1 VGFFVW
7 NAASHSVDLK
17 APPTASVSLR
27 NYALPPAKF
36 PLHLTDSPARRYDV
50 RPSNLQ
56 GKAGKSMNVTHL
68 ECAACGLRHEA
79 QRLHNLCTDCGK
91 PLLVRYDLA
100 RAGVSLTKDSLKGR
114 GADLWR
120 YREVLPVEQDE
131 NVVTLGEGFTPLVHA
146 SRLGTRLGLSELYI
160 KDEGQNPTQSF
171 KARGM
176 TAAVSMAKELGAT
189 KLAVP
194 SAGNAAGALA
204 AYAARAGLEAH
215 IFMPQ
220 DTPRA
225 NVIECEQTGAQV
237 TLMNGLIT
245 DCGAEVGR
253 RKTAEGWF
261 DVSTLKEPYRIEG
274 KKTMGY
280 ELAEHF
286 GWQLPEVI
294 IYPTGGGTGLIGMW
308 KAFDEME
315 QMGWIGSKRPRMVT
329 VQAAGC
335 APIVRAFD
343 EGKRFADEFP
353 NAHTTASGL
362 RVPKAI
368 GDFLIID
375 ALRASG
381 GTAVAVT
388 DEELLEATAEIGAA
402 EGIFCAPEGA
412 ACLPAL
418 RKLISDGLLKSSE
431 RVVLFNTGSG
441 VKYLESFS

>member
-1 VGFFVW
+1 
-7 NAASHSVDLK
+7 L
-17 APPTASVSLR
+17 L
-27 NYALPPAKF
+27 
-36 PLHLTDSPARRYDV
+36 
-50 RPSNLQ
+50 
-56 GKAGKSMNVTHL
+56 
-68 ECAACGLRHEA
+68 
-79 QRLHNLCTDCGK
+79 NLCTQCAK
-91 PLLVRYDLA
+91 PLLVRYDLK
-100 RAGVSLTKDSLKGR
+100 RAAASLTKESLKGR
-114 GADLWR
+114 APDLWR
-120 YREVLPVEQDE
+120 YREVLPVEHDR
-131 NVVTLGEGFTPLVHA
+131 NVINLGEGFTPLVHA
-146 SRLGTRLGLSELYI
+146 SRLGATLGLSELYI

-176 TAAVSMAKELGAT
+176 AAAVSMARELGAK

-215 IFMPQ
+215 IFMPR

-225 NVIECEQTGAQV
+225 NVIECEQTGAHV
-237 TLMNGLIT
+237 TLMDGLIT
-245 DCGAEVGR
+245 DCGAEVAR
-253 RKTAEGWF
+253 RKEAEGWF

-280 ELAEHF
+280 ELAEQF
-286 GWQLPEVI
+286 DWQLPDVI
-294 IYPTGGGTGLIGMW
+294 VYPTGGGTGLIGMW

-315 QMGWIGSKRPRMVT
+315 QMGWINSKRPRMVT

-335 APIVRAFD
+335 APIVRAFK

-375 ALRASG
+375 ALRSSG
-381 GTAVAVT
+381 GTALAVT
-388 DEELLEATAEIGAA
+388 DEELIEATKEIGAS

-418 RKLISDGLLKSSE
+418 KKLLADGSVKADE
-431 RVVLFNTGSG
+431 RIVLFNTGSG
-441 VKYLESFS
+441 VKYVESFSH

>member
-1 VGFFVW
+1 
-7 NAASHSVDLK
+7 
-17 APPTASVSLR
+17 
-27 NYALPPAKF
+27 
-36 PLHLTDSPARRYDV
+36 
-50 RPSNLQ
+50 
-56 GKAGKSMNVTHL
+56 
-68 ECAACGLRHEA
+68 
-79 QRLHNLCTDCGK
+79 
-91 PLLVRYDLA
+91 
-100 RAGVSLTKDSLKGR
+100 LTKDALKNR
-114 GADLWR
+114 RPDLWR
-120 YREVLPVEQDE
+120 YREVLPVTNDD
-131 NVVTLGEGFTPLVHA
+131 NIVSLGEGFTPLLHA
-146 SRLGTRLGLSELYI
+146 SRLGSQIGLNELYI

-176 TAAVSMAKELGAT
+176 TVAVSMAKELSVK

-204 AYAARAGLEAH
+204 AYAACAGMEAH
-215 IFMPQ
+215 IFMPK

-225 NVIECEQTGAQV
+225 NVIECEQTGAHV
-237 TLMNGLIT
+237 TLMDGLIT

-253 RKTAEGWF
+253 RKEAEGWF

-280 ELAEHF
+280 ELAEQF
-286 GWQLPEVI
+286 DWQLPDVI

-315 QMGWIGSKRPRMVT
+315 QMGWIGSRRSRMVT

-335 APIVRAFD
+335 APIVRAFQQ
-343 EGKRFADEFP
+343 GQRFADEFQ

-375 ALRASG
+375 ALRDSG

-388 DEELLEATAEIGAA
+388 DEELIDATKEIGSA
-402 EGIFCAPEGA
+402 EGVFCAPEGA

-418 RKLISDGLLKSSE
+418 QKLMSDGLVKSNE

-441 VKYLESFS
+441 VKYLESFSR

>member
-1 VGFFVW
+1 MTRAF
-7 NAASHSVDLK
+7 
-17 APPTASVSLR
+17 LR
-27 NYALPPAKF
+27 K
-36 PLHLTDSPARRYDV
+36 DSA
-50 RPSNLQ
+50 NF
-56 GKAGKSMNVTHL
+56 MNVTHL
-68 ECAACGLRHEA
+68 ECGACGLRHEA
-79 QRLHNLCTDCGK
+79 RRLHNLCTQCGK

-100 RAGVSLTKDSLKGR
+100 QAGRSLTKESLR
-114 GADLWR
+114 HRAADLWR
-120 YREVLPVEQDE
+120 YREVLPVDRPE
-131 NVVTLGEGFTPLVHA
+131 NVITLGEGFTPLVHA
-146 SRLGTRLGLSELYI
+146 SRLGASLGMDELYI

-176 TAAVSMAKELGAT
+176 TAAVSMAKELGAQR
-189 KLAVP
+189 LAVP

-215 IFMPQ
+215 IFMPK

-225 NVIECEQTGAQV
+225 NVIECEQTGAHV
-237 TLMNGLIT
+237 TLMDGLIT

-253 RKTAEGWF
+253 RKEAEGWF

-280 ELAEHF
+280 ELAEQF
-286 GWQLPEVI
+286 DWQLPDVI
-294 IYPTGGGTGLIGMW
+294 MYPTGGGTGLIGMW

-315 QMGWIGSKRPRMVT
+315 QMGWIDSKRPRMVT

-335 APIVRAFD
+335 APIVRAF
-343 EGKRFADEFP
+343 EAGKRFADEFP

-368 GDFLIID
+368 GDFLILD
-375 ALRASG
+375 ALRSSG
-381 GTAVAVT
+381 GTAVAIT
-388 DEELLEATAEIGAA
+388 DDELIAATIEIGAA

-418 RKLISDGLLKSSE
+418 KRLLSDGAVKPNE

-441 VKYLESFS
+441 VKYVESFS